1 MKHCVSL
8 PHHEVLE
15 SMATP
20 FEVDAEV
27 VHNRD
32 VISDL
37 LRGGEVGEPATPF
50 TFREVDPATCWGRCS
65 HRSRGVSEDKEEGGR
80 GLGGK
85 RAGCEANSGQSSR
98 VK

>member
-15 SMATP
+15 PMTTP
-20 FEVDAEV
+20 FEVDTEV

-37 LRGGEVGEPATPF
+37 LRGGKVSEPAASF
-50 TFREVDPATCWGRCS
+50 TFREVDPAAR
-65 HRSRGVSEDKEEGGR
+65 
-80 GLGGK
+80 
-85 RAGCEANSGQSSR
+85 
-98 VK
+98 

>member
-15 SMATP
+15 PMTTP
-20 FEVDAEV
+20 FEVNAKV

-37 LRGGEVGEPATPF
+37 FRGGDMGEPATPF
-50 TFREVDPATCWGRCS
+50 TFWEVNPATRWGRCN
-65 HRSRGVSEDKEEGGR
+65 HVSRGVSEDKEE
-80 GLGGK
+80 
-85 RAGCEANSGQSSR
+85 SG
-98 VK
+98 